1 MKLHT
6 IFSVCL
12 SLSALAYQST
22 AYPASEG
29 EEQALSAAVDRFY
42 SALNT
47 LFSGDAGPMIEVW
60 SHADDVTYMG
70 PTGGLYVGWDAV
82 LGDWQAQADLKLG
95 GQVLPSDMVMVIGRD
110 LAVTSNNEL
119 GINTNADGE
128 VQRVSIRATNMFR
141 KEDGHWKMIGHHTDL
156 LPYLQ

>member
-6 IFSVCL
+6 LFSLCL
-12 SLSALAYQST
+12 SLSALVYQSA
-22 AYPASEG
+22 AYPAPEG
-29 EEQALSAAVDRFY
+29 EEQAVGAAVDRFY
-42 SALNT
+42 AALNT

-70 PTGGLYVGWDAV
+70 PTGGLYVGWEAV
-82 LGDWQAQADLKLG
+82 LEDWQAQADLKLG
-95 GQVLPSDMVMVIGRD
+95 GQVLPSDMVIVIGRD

-119 GINTNADGE
+119 GVNTNADGE
-128 VQRVSIRATNMFR
+128 VQRVSIRATNIFR
-141 KEDGHWKMIGHHTDL
+141 KEGGDWKMIGHHTDL